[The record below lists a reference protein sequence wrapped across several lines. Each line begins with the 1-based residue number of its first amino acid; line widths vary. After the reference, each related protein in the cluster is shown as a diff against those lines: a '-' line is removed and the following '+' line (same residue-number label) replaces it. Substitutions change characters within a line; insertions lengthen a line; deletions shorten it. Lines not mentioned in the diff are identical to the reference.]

1 MARRGGPG
9 LGLWVVDHALP
20 GTGLALVVLG
30 AAAWTPAFSV
40 GCGVLA
46 LAFLGWV
53 AECDGL
59 AVPRPGR
66 APIRTRGCWE
76 TPQAFTV
83 RHRGAVLLFS
93 RDEEL
98 GGWSDDYSV
107 HESPLHAGADA
118 KWELPLL
125 PGAGWVDR
133 GRTAVAGLRFEHHER
148 VSYVSRGSLERAL
161 AQARA

>member
-1 MARRGGPG
+1 MARWGRS
-9 LGLWVVDHALP
+9 GLWMVDHALP
-20 GTGLALVVLG
+20 ATGLVLVVLG
-30 AAAWTPAFSV
+30 VAAWTPAFSV

-98 GGWSDDYSV
+98 GGWSDDYTV
-107 HESPLHAGADA
+107 HESPLHAGADP

-125 PGAGWVDR
+125 PGAGWVGR
-133 GRTAVAGLRFEHHER
+133 GRTPVAGLRFEHHER
-148 VSYVSRGSLERAL
+148 ASYVVRAL
-161 AQARA
+161 LARALDRTRV